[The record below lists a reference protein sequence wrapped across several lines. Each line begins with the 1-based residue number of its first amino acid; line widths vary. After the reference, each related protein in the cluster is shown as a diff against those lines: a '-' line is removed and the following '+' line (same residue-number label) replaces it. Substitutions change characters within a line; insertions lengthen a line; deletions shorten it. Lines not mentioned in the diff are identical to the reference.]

1 MSKWSVR
8 SVSVVIPLLEELQ
21 RAVLCGLF
29 SGLLL
34 LFVKVKSELP
44 ALRFVIVQ
52 PVAAMLEPCH
62 KGMFLSGFPDEESR
76 NGTMHILKRHMI
88 KQRIARV
95 MHVDGH
101 LHHREPFVSCLSQ
114 YFYNF
119 ILIVHAVQ
127 KKESHLSERPS
138 FLYSKM
144 TIKPILYCCCHL
156 LPCPL

>member
-1 MSKWSVR
+1 M
-8 SVSVVIPLLEELQ
+8 SVVIPLLEELQ

-52 PVAAMLEPCH
+52 PVAAMLEPYH

-127 KKESHLSERPS
+127 KKRAIYPNG
-138 FLYSKM
+138 
-144 TIKPILYCCCHL
+144 
-156 LPCPL
+156 PLFFIPK